1 MWPNLP
7 AVPERLTSKAH
18 PPEDVHVSAITAR
31 IAACLFASLC
41 LLAGAC
47 ATEADLAVAPDDG
60 EVTIDTDELDEEM
73 GDDKIDPEAGFEGDD
88 ESDLAPA
95 DVVEAAL
102 ADVEEFWEQAYPQV
116 YGSSLEPL
124 AGYYSYG
131 PDTPRSELPPC
142 EEGLTYEDIA
152 SNAFYCPPRDLIAWD
167 VPGLI
172 EPLYDRFGAFT
183 IAIVMAHEF
192 GHAIQERAG
201 ISGDTILLEQ
211 QADCFAGAWAARV
224 NSGASEHFQVE
235 IDDLDQAV
243 AGFLELRDGI
253 DTSAGDPL
261 AHGSGFDRVAAF
273 QDGFEQGVARCAEY
287 PDLYERRELVIV
299 QMPFLPGSEDERNR
313 GNLDRETLLPLALA
327 HLDAFFEQLLAEQG
341 EQWPP
346 VGDDVLLYDPATDDV
361 SCGEETF
368 TQVEAE
374 FGSFY
379 CVPDDVVAL
388 DIENLG
394 NDLYEIG
401 DFALVTEL
409 ARLYALRAQAV
420 LDIEADPTAEAL
432 HADCL
437 TGIYAGAAFLGTIE
451 APEEETLVLS
461 PGDLDEAIIG
471 FLAYGGRG
479 GDEDDE
485 DSATSAFAR
494 TDAFRDGFVE
504 GIEGCDHI
512 LVG

>member
-1 MWPNLP
+1 MSP
-7 AVPERLTSKAH
+7 
-18 PPEDVHVSAITAR
+18 ITAR
-31 IAACLFASLC
+31 IAACVFASSC
-41 LLAGAC
+41 LLASAC

-60 EVTIDTDELDEEM
+60 EVTIDTDELDEEI
-73 GDDKIDPEAGFEGDD
+73 GDDKIDPEAGFEGD
-88 ESDLAPA
+88 EGPDLAPA
-95 DVVEAAL
+95 EVVEAAL
-102 ADVEEFWEQAYPQV
+102 ADVEDFWEQVYPEV
-116 YGSSLEPL
+116 YGGSLEPL
-124 AGYYSYG
+124 AGYYPYG
-131 PDTPRSELPPC
+131 PGTPQSELPPC
-142 EEGLTYEDIA
+142 EDVVTYEDIA
-152 SNAFYCPPRDLIAWD
+152 SNAFYCPPGDLIAWD

-172 EPLYDRFGAFT
+172 EPLYEQFGAFT

-211 QADCFAGAWAARV
+211 QADCFAGAWAAHV
-224 NSGASEHFQVE
+224 NSGGSERFQVGV
-235 IDDLDQAV
+235 DDLDQAV

-253 DTSAGDPL
+253 GASAADPL
-261 AHGSGFDRVAAF
+261 AHGSGFDRIAAF
-273 QDGFEQGVARCAEY
+273 QDGFEQGAARCADY
-287 PDLYERRELVIV
+287 PDLYERGELVIV
-299 QMPFLPGSEDERNR
+299 QMPFVPGSNDELRR
-313 GNLDRETLLPLALA
+313 GNLDPETLLPLALA
-327 HLDAFFEQLLAEQG
+327 HLDLFFEQLLEEQG

-361 SCGEETF
+361 SCGQETF
-368 TQVEAE
+368 TPEEAE
-374 FGSFY
+374 SGSFY

-388 DIENLG
+388 DIENRG

-420 LDIEADPTAEAL
+420 LGIEADPRDVAL

-437 TGIYAGAAFLGTIE
+437 AGIYAGAAFRGTIQ

-479 GDEDDE
+479 GNEEGE
-485 DSATSAFAR
+485 DSAAAFTR

-504 GIEGCDHI
+504 GIDGCDDI
-512 LVG
+512 LAG